1 MGFRPSIALFLGSLA
16 LLAGQP
22 LHAQPPIDPAGQR
35 AANLARNIGIQLN
48 GGLTKYRPAAC
59 MFVIGGGK
67 CLVKTDAKGFLFRFE
82 GGGPG
87 WQDLKQPATTL
98 TEVLIDPSGRQVVGT
113 PLNKLLSPAA
123 KP

>member
-1 MGFRPSIALFLGSLA
+1 MGFRPSLALFLGSLA
-16 LLAGQP
+16 LLGSQP
-22 LHAQPPIDPAGQR
+22 LLAQPTIDPAGQR
-35 AANLARNIGIQLN
+35 AANLARNTGIQLN

-82 GGGPG
+82 GGGPA

-113 PLNKLLSPAA
+113 PINKLLSPAT